1 MGKRHN
7 IFPTKTG
14 CMVHAYLAFIIHI
27 IILANN
33 NNDKFNSQVLQHILE
48 KKKKTRWEERD
59 ASARAFSSHRLYTL
73 RLANTI

>member
-48 KKKKTRWEERD
+48 KKKKNALGGERCI
-59 ASARAFSSHRLYTL
+59 SPG
-73 RLANTI
+73 I